1 MRRTQ
6 ALAGLFGVT
15 LMGVLVA
22 ACGGSRQQGQI
33 SPEARL
39 HVAEAAESSGDLG
52 LARKMYVTAATEA
65 WGNRTILLQAARG
78 LARSGAPADAI
89 ALLDA
94 RLGQVPGDNEARR
107 TLASLQIVNGSP
119 GEAAKN
125 LRQVLAAQPGDDTA
139 RLNLA
144 VSLDMLRRHSEAQ
157 PLYREILLRT
167 PSDTEAAND
176 LALSLMLSGQQT
188 EARAVLQ
195 PFRGRADLPERLK
208 TTFTLVDSPPGA
220 ETQANVA
227 ALSRALSGQAAATL
241 TGPRP
246 K

>member
-107 TLASLQIVNGSP
+107 TLASLQIVLDQERP
-119 GEAAKN
+119 GFDFLLGRFRKSISRHIDQIHIAIVWAK
-125 LRQVLAAQPGDDTA
+125 V
-139 RLNLA
+139 
-144 VSLDMLRRHSEAQ
+144 V
-157 PLYREILLRT
+157 
-167 PSDTEAAND
+167 
-176 LALSLMLSGQQT
+176 
-188 EARAVLQ
+188 
-195 PFRGRADLPERLK
+195 
-208 TTFTLVDSPPGA
+208 
-220 ETQANVA
+220 
-227 ALSRALSGQAAATL
+227 
-241 TGPRP
+241 
-246 K
+246 